1 MGNIQVFLPAEF
13 IQECPYL
20 FAVAAGDNIK
30 LRKTAAL
37 CGQNCPLNKS
47 KPQKRNKGL

>member
-1 MGNIQVFLPAEF
+1 FMT
-13 IQECPYL
+13 
-20 FAVAAGDNIK
+20 VAAGYNIK

-37 CGQNCPLNKS
+37 CSQNGPLNES